1 MIPHFAAR
9 HGKATRGEVT
19 PHAPATTLSTWQLK
33 NRCAFLFSV
42 SVSFSLSLFFSV
54 PSEALRRIEIASRN
68 AIEIGTGHGTGSMG
82 QVKGS
87 LVYSYLA
94 KSKHKVSDLLA
105 AAVLATCKT
114 KGKSSLIF

>member
-1 MIPHFAAR
+1 MR
-9 HGKATRGEVT
+9 WT
-19 PHAPATTLSTWQLK
+19 PPAPLQATLSTWQLK

-42 SVSFSLSLFFSV
+42 FRFRFTASQPSLSHR
-54 PSEALRRIEIASRN
+54 PLRRIEIASRN
-68 AIEIGTGHGTGSMG
+68 AIEIGTGHGQNS
-82 QVKGS
+82 KGTQGGRVRGTY
-87 LVYSYLA
+87 LV

>member
-1 MIPHFAAR
+1 M
-9 HGKATRGEVT
+9 
-19 PHAPATTLSTWQLK
+19 
-33 NRCAFLFSV
+33 
-42 SVSFSLSLFFSV
+42 

-68 AIEIGTGHGTGSMG
+68 AIEIGTGHGTCSMG
-82 QVKGS
+82 MEGS
-87 LVYSYLA
+87 LLYLA